1 MWAKIIRN
9 NLKSNLRLN
18 LNLRYILYI
27 PSTITIIYLSIL
39 FQLANNASA
48 LTYQNDTNID
58 FTINP
63 TIGIS
68 LSSTNLVI
76 DDLAPGSYA
85 DSNIIT
91 ISVNSNAS
99 HGYYLSATA
108 GDNNTTS
115 ANHNTNLTNTIN
127 NNYTFASL
135 TTSQS
140 SLSDFGDNNWG
151 YSYCLTTNDCTT
163 NSNWISGSS
172 GSTTA
177 GYNGLPLD
185 SGDNGAT
192 GVTLIN
198 TTSPVANGSVQF
210 KIGAKASN
218 TQASGTYTNTINFY
232 AITNQTPISFND
244 AFATEGKERL
254 LGYYKMQ
261 DATPS
266 ICNAVTENQVGTL
279 IDVRDNQTYKV
290 AKLKDG
296 KCWMVENLNLAGGTK
311 LSSDTTDFE
320 PTYSLPTDQ
329 GWKSDGSL
337 PDSSKS
343 GFDNDNYAYVYNSG
357 NKTNNCANPGCYTY
371 YSWDAAT
378 LGSGRNLAEDNTDA
392 PYSICPKGWKLPTSR
407 TTSATDWQTTS
418 DFYQLAHQYGLD
430 STTSPNESDNG
441 FYTQAGPGTTP
452 NFLLAGY
459 YIDSSFSG
467 GDSYGLYWSATSRF
481 GSTHAYDLN
490 FYSSYVYSAGIDF
503 RRYGFAVRCILKA
516 AQ

>member
-1 MWAKIIRN
+1 MKNIYRKFN
-9 NLKSNLRLN
+9 NMSGSCRVFPSRDSSLRE
-18 LNLRYILYI
+18 LRGS
-27 PSTITIIYLSIL
+27 PSKRVTHSWFALLTLLLS
-39 FQLANNASA
+39 FVVFNSVSA
-48 LTYQNDTNID
+48 LTYQNDTNVD

-63 TIGIS
+63 TISVS
-68 LSSTNLVI
+68 LSGDLIINDLV
-76 DDLAPGSYA
+76 PGSYS

-91 ISVNSNAS
+91 VNVATNAS
-99 HGYYLSATA
+99 HGYYLAATT
-108 GDNNTTS
+108 GTNGTNTDLIHS
-115 ANHNTNLTNTIN
+115 ENGNYKFTNLTTNK
-127 NNYTFASL
+127 
-135 TTSQS
+135 TT
-140 SLSDFGDNNWG
+140 LSNFDDNQWG
-151 YSYCLTTNDCTT
+151 YSYSTDGGA
-163 NSNWISGSS
+163 NWVSGSQ
-172 GSTTA
+172 GSTSS

-185 SGDNGAT
+185 NDDSGAT
-192 GVTLIN
+192 GITLID
-198 TTSPVANGSVQF
+198 TTSPATNNSVKF

-218 TQASGTYTNTINFY
+218 TQPSGTYTNTINFY

-244 AFATEGKERL
+244 AFAIEGKERL

-261 DATPS
+261 DTTPS

-296 KCWMVENLNLAGGTK
+296 KCWMIENLNLAGGTK

-320 PTYSLPTDQ
+320 STYSLPTDQ

-343 GFDNDNYAYVYNSG
+343 GFDNNNYAYVYNSG
-357 NKTNNCANPGCYTY
+357 NKTNNCANPGCYSY

-378 LGSGRNLAEDNTDA
+378 LGSGRDINADNTDA

-407 TTSATDWQTTS
+407 TTSATNWRTTS

-430 STTSPNESDNG
+430 STTSTSELDNG

-459 YIDSSFSG
+459 YEHGSSGSG
-467 GDSYGLYWSATSRF
+467 GSSGLYWSATSYSDTSDARRLGF
-481 GSTHAYDLN
+481 DSSSVGSANGRD
-490 FYSSYVYSAGIDF
+490 
-503 RRYGFAVRCILKA
+503 RRNGFSVRCLLKA
-516 AQ
+516 EQ

>member
-1 MWAKIIRN
+1 MYTLSLA
-9 NLKSNLRLN
+9 LN
-18 LNLRYILYI
+18 
-27 PSTITIIYLSIL
+27 T
-39 FQLANNASA
+39 SA

-91 ISVNSNAS
+91 INVNTNAS
-99 HGYYLSATA
+99 HGYYLAATT
-108 GDNNTTS
+108 GTNGTNTDLIHS
-115 ANHNTNLTNTIN
+115 ENGNYKFTNLTTNK
-127 NNYTFASL
+127 
-135 TTSQS
+135 TT
-140 SLSDFGDNNWG
+140 LSNFDDNQWG
-151 YSYCLTTNDCTT
+151 YSYSTDGGA
-163 NSNWISGSS
+163 NWVSGSQGGTS
-172 GSTTA
+172 S

-185 SGDNGAT
+185 NSDSGAT
-192 GVTLIN
+192 GITLID
-198 TTSPVANGSVQF
+198 TTSPATNNSVKF

-218 TQASGTYTNTINFY
+218 TQPSGTYTNTINFY

-296 KCWMVENLNLAGGTK
+296 KCWMIENLNLAGGTK

-320 PTYSLPTDQ
+320 STYSLPTDQ

-357 NKTNNCANPGCYTY
+357 NKTNNCADPGCYSY

-378 LGSGRNLAEDNTDA
+378 LGSGRNISTENTDA
-392 PYSICPKGWKLPTSR
+392 PYSICPKGWRLPTTYHGSG
-407 TTSATDWQTTS
+407 TAAEATD
-418 DFYQLAHQYGLD
+418 FRALMIAYGGSNSIQIYD
-430 STTSPNESDNG
+430 STTNPTGATLYSKFGQD
-441 FYTQAGPGTTP
+441 TTIP
-452 NFLLAGY
+452 NFLLSGRY
-459 YIDSSFSG
+459 TDSSLYYG
-467 GDSYGLYWSATSRF
+467 GSDGYYWSATSSSSSAAARNLYF
-481 GSTHAYDLN
+481 V
-490 FYSSYVYSAGIDF
+490 SSYVKSADLSI
-503 RRYGFAVRCILKA
+503 RRVGFAVRCILKTE
-516 AQ
+516 Q